1 MCAVV
6 VYHCM
11 FTAPIDSRA
20 GLETFPAAPVQM
32 ISQEGLHLVQPYSA
46 GATFID
52 YWGTKIQVHVLPIQK
67 WYDRGCFI

>member
-1 MCAVV
+1 
-6 VYHCM
+6 M

-52 YWGTKIQVHVLPIQK
+52 YWGTKIHVH
-67 WYDRGCFI
+67 F